1 MAAWELAPDF
11 WNESSHFRKLYR
23 LKNFC
28 DDWSHFLKL
37 DRLKDFCVI
46 CQNFNLSWECF
57 HFPLRIFA
65 INFLH
70 SYFFFID
77 RDLFHCLAAKNLR
90 FSYVRLFELR
100 TWDVWLR
107 FGGSVE
113 SHWRM
118 SIELLLSFGGQEY
131 FYDMRP
137 WEREGGCYG
146 YSEPI
151 KIASSFF

>member
-1 MAAWELAPDF
+1 M
-11 WNESSHFRKLYR
+11 
-23 LKNFC
+23 
-28 DDWSHFLKL
+28 
-37 DRLKDFCVI
+37 
-46 CQNFNLSWECF
+46 
-57 HFPLRIFA
+57 
-65 INFLH
+65 
-70 SYFFFID
+70 
-77 RDLFHCLAAKNLR
+77 
-90 FSYVRLFELR
+90 
-100 TWDVWLR
+100 WLR

-151 KIASSFF
+151 KIASSFFNWQFSNVPKQGKDPAFAILQI